1 MIDGSSAWTTIVG
14 CTVTIWPLLATMRS
28 SWVKLDA
35 ASRLTTIADKIHS
48 VARTRRGAGAA
59 RISAVSDWNSRLRVS
74 GAAVGDDGAERDDFG
89 RSGPRGV
96 VPVAGRVLAL

>member
-14 CTVTIWPLLATMRS
+14 CTVTIWPLLATIRS

-48 VARTRRGAGAA
+48 VARTRRGSGAA
-59 RISAVSDWNSRLRVS
+59 RISAVSDWKSRIRLS
-74 GAAVGDDGAERDDFG
+74 GPGLGDDGPEGNDSCEVG
-89 RSGPRGV
+89 LL
-96 VPVAGRVLAL
+96 VLCKCRCCCCH